1 MLSNDIK
8 GLHKMFEGH
17 EEGIEI
23 DGFGV
28 RNLRSVIDRL
38 HKEALELE
46 RLVQPV
52 PVLVQTGEVVP
63 FNKAENLEA
72 LNAISRESGVPFI
85 VHEGRPSDEPDDAA

>member
-8 GLHKMFEGH
+8 GLHEMFEGH

-28 RNLRSVIDRL
+28 RNLRSIIDRL

-46 RLVQPV
+46 RLVKPET
-52 PVLVQTGEVVP
+52 VLEQTGEVVP
-63 FNKAENLEA
+63 FDKPENLEA
-72 LNAISRESGVPFI
+72 LNAIGRESGVTF
-85 VHEGRPSDEPDDAA
+85 VVYERSPSDEPDDAA